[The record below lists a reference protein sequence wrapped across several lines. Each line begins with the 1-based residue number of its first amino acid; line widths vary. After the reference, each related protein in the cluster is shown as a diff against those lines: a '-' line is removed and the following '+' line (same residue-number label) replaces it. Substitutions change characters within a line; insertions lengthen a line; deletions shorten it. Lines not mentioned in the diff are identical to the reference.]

1 VVDTPQLQPSD
12 LSRLLLTLQDEFE
25 WATRSESFDLVERWR
40 RDRSGSAFY
49 HMTGSPDGPA
59 VVLKV
64 VDEWTPRD
72 AESMFQAMTD
82 LADVVEGAGIEGAFG
97 IRPVGWAGD
106 PPLVVMPYIE
116 GTDVVS
122 ILRQPEHEA
131 WRHLGSWMI
140 ETGQMLA
147 VYHQRHRAHAATAA
161 LVDDVREL
169 AARFRIDRRSI
180 DGTLAEIDP
189 EQRSARSFGDIG
201 PGNLHGASNGDLYLL
216 DPPGASG
223 LALVHRDLGN
233 FVFELRRQL
242 AGRGYTRSRPV
253 KGHFERLRSAFL
265 EGYSLRSHGGPLTPA
280 DEALIALFE
289 ARRATGMA
297 RKRMPSR
304 PGDALWFARLAISRR
319 QDV

>member
-1 VVDTPQLQPSD
+1 VTDAAHLQPSE
-12 LSRLLLTLQDEFE
+12 LSRLLVSLQEKFD
-25 WATRSESFDLVERWR
+25 WSTRSEDFDLLESWR

-49 HMTGSPDGPA
+49 HMTGNPDGQA
-59 VVLKV
+59 IILKV
-64 VDEWTPRD
+64 VDEWTSRD
-72 AESMFQAMTD
+72 AESMFHAMVD
-82 LADVVEGAGIEGAFG
+82 LADVVDRSGIQGAFG

-106 PPLVVMPYIE
+106 PPLVVMPYVE

-131 WRHLGSWMI
+131 WADVGSWMTK
-140 ETGQMLA
+140 TGQMLA
-147 VYHQRHRAHAATAA
+147 VYHERHRAYATDAV
-161 LVDDVREL
+161 VDDAREL
-169 AARFRIDRRSI
+169 AARLMIGRRSI
-180 DGTLAEIDP
+180 EGTLAGIDP

-216 DPPGASG
+216 DPPAESD

>member
-1 VVDTPQLQPSD
+1 VVDTAQLQPSD
-12 LSRLLLTLQDEFE
+12 LSRLILTLQVKFG
-25 WATRSESFDLVERWR
+25 WATRSEGFDLIELWR

-49 HMTGSPDGPA
+49 HMTGIPDGPA
-59 VVLKV
+59 VILKV
-64 VDEWTPRD
+64 VDEWTSRD
-72 AESMFQAMTD
+72 AESMFHAMTD
-82 LADVVEGAGIEGAFG
+82 LADVVEGGAIQGAFG

-106 PPLVVMPYIE
+106 PPLVVMPYVE

-131 WRHLGSWMI
+131 WGDLGSWMI
-140 ETGQMLA
+140 KTGQMLA
-147 VYHQRHRAHAATAA
+147 VYHERHRAHSTAA
-161 LVDDVREL
+161 VVDDAREL

-180 DGTLAEIDP
+180 EGTLAKIDRD
-189 EQRSARSFGDIG
+189 QRSARSFGDIG

-216 DPPGASG
+216 DPPAESS

-265 EGYSLRSHGGPLTPA
+265 EGYSLQSHGGPLTRP

-289 ARRATGMA
+289 ARRAMGMA
-297 RKRMPSR
+297 RKRIPSR